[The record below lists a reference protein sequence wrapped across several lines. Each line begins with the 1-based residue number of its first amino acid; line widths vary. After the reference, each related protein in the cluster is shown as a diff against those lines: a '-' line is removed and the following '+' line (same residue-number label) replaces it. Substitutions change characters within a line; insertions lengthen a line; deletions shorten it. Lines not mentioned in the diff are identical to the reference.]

1 MRAGFDIRNLDRRL
15 IYALVFIAL
24 AAPLYYRVSLPPA
37 RMKSAEKFYDMVETT
52 EFKRGDIA
60 LVLMDFGPNSKAEN
74 QPQTEVVIEHLMRRR
89 IPFAVTSSYAQA
101 EGFLETIPTSIA
113 DRLNREIPEGQ
124 WSYGKDWINLGFR
137 PGGFNLLKSISS
149 TANLV
154 ELLKSDAR
162 GNDLSTLPAFQEVR
176 TLRNIRLV
184 AQLTSLVGT
193 LEPLLQFLKSKDY
206 RPEFVHGC
214 TSITIPQAYIYL
226 DSGQLRGLLEGVPG
240 AAWYSGL
247 LSRSFPGRAPDEA
260 QITNTGLGVAHL
272 VIIFLVLLGNAASFL
287 LKQPEKDA
295 AQEAKK

>member
-1 MRAGFDIRNLDRRL
+1 MSFSFDMRNLDRRF
-15 IYALVFIAL
+15 IYLLVLVSL
-24 AAPLYYRVSLPPA
+24 AVPLYYRLSLPPA
-37 RMKSAEKFYDMVETT
+37 RMKSAEKLYQVVEST
-52 EFKRGDIA
+52 EFGTGDIA

-74 QPQTEVVIEHLMRRR
+74 APQTEVVIEHLMRKH

-101 EGFLETIPTSIA
+101 EGFLETIPTAVA
-113 DRLNREIPEGQ
+113 DKLNREVASGS
-124 WSYGKDWINLGFR
+124 WSYGKDWVNLGFR
-137 PGGFNLLKSISS
+137 PGGFNLWKSVSS
-149 TANLV
+149 TENMI
-154 ELLKSDAR
+154 ELLKTDAR
-162 GNDLSTLPAFQEVR
+162 GNDLATIPAFQNVR

-193 LEPLLQFLKSKDY
+193 LEPLLQFLKTKDY

-247 LSRSFPGRAPDEA
+247 LSKANPGRAPDEA

-272 VIIFLVLLGNAASFL
+272 VIIFLVLMGNAASVF
-287 LKQPEKDA
+287 KGRVKRVSVQ
-295 AQEAKK
+295 